1 MPETTQF
8 GGHEDEIYVDGA
20 LKPNTILLTRYKI
33 IGILGGGGQGAVYQA
48 RDLNFP
54 DAKRLV
60 AIKEMH
66 VQGSDEGQRAST
78 VKTFQRE
85 ANILATLSHPAIPKI
100 YDLFVQNDR
109 VYLVMEYINGSDLE
123 ALLTKTKTLPMKKM
137 LEWAID
143 LCDVLHYLHSHQPE
157 TIIFR
162 DMKPANVMIDS
173 LGKVRLID
181 FGIAKVFVK
190 DNSKKHT
197 MIGTEGYSAP
207 EQYKGN
213 VTPLSDIYSLGAT
226 LHHVIT
232 RKDPRLEPP
241 FSFSERPIEDLNEEV
256 PPGLATVIEK
266 ALEFEPNTRYQS
278 CAEMKEALEQ
288 MRYGPANSQRGA
300 TNIPMQGSATLGN
313 NNVSGNQG
321 TNWFDGIEDDLSTGI
336 QAQWNFKA
344 EDEIRTTPTAYRDMV
359 FISSYD
365 TNVWAINEED
375 GKGVWKFATTG
386 GIAVA
391 PVIDEEH
398 GFVMV
403 GSEDNTFYAIEFK
416 NGRINWT
423 YSTNGKIRS
432 TARVAHGH
440 VFFGSDDGKL
450 YALVA
455 QNGRYLWEYDMGAPV
470 RTQPWVTNDMV
481 ICGCEEGELVALE
494 LSGEKKWSLR
504 AKRAITSSPYV
515 DLEGICYVGS
525 FDGYLYA
532 IQADS
537 GYRMWRFRT
546 GRPIVSSPVVDGN
559 LVFFGVTDGIFY
571 GVNTQTGKDK
581 WRFSAGAP
589 IVGGAIVHGESVYFG
604 DSKGTFYCLG
614 KNDGK
619 EKWQFK
625 TQSGITS
632 APLIAHDKIYITS
645 MDKTVYALPLVGA

>member
-8 GGHEDEIYVDGA
+8 GGHEDEVYVDGA

-66 VQGSDEGQRAST
+66 VQGSDAGQRAST

-100 YDLFVQNDR
+100 YDSFEQNDR

-123 ALLTKTKTLPMKKM
+123 ALLSKTKTLPMKKI

-181 FGIAKVFVK
+181 FGIAKVFE
-190 DNSKKHT
+190 SGKKHT

-241 FSFSERPIEDLNEEV
+241 FSFSERPIEKLNEEA
-256 PPGLATVIEK
+256 PDGLITVIEK
-266 ALEFEPNTRYQS
+266 ALEFEPPNRYQS
-278 CAEMKEALEQ
+278 CSDMKDALEQ
-288 MRYGPANSQRGA
+288 MLYGSIGNQRSA
-300 TNIPMQGSATLGN
+300 TSAPTNGSAMLGN
-313 NNVSGNQG
+313 GESGDG
-321 TNWFDGIEDDLSTGI
+321 TNFIGDIEGISPGI
-336 QAQWNFKA
+336 QEQWKFKA
-344 EDEIRTTPTAYRDMV
+344 EDEIRSTPTTFRDYV
-359 FISSYD
+359 FVTSYD
-365 TNVWAINEED
+365 SNIWALHADD
-375 GKGVWKFATTG
+375 GEFGWKFPTTAGVATS
-386 GIAVA
+386 

-398 GFVMV
+398 GFIMV
-403 GSEDNTFYAIEFK
+403 GSEDNTFYAIEHK
-416 NGRINWT
+416 SGRINWT
-423 YSTNGKIRS
+423 YQTNGKIRS

-440 VFFGSDDGKL
+440 VFFGSDDGKI

-455 QNGRYLWEYDMGAPV
+455 QNGRYLWEYDMASPV
-470 RTQPWVTNDMV
+470 RTQPWVTNDIV
-481 ICGCEEGELVALE
+481 ICGCEDGELVALE

-504 AKRAITSSPYV
+504 AKRSITSSPYV

-546 GRPIVSSPVVDGN
+546 GRPIVSSPTVDGN
-559 LVFFGVTDGIFY
+559 LVFFGVTDGQFY
-571 GVNTQTGKDK
+571 GVNTQTGRDK
-581 WRFSAGAP
+581 WKFSADAP
-589 IVGGAIVHGESVYFG
+589 IVGGALVHGESVYFG
-604 DSKGTFYCLG
+604 DSKGNFYCLD

-619 EKWQFK
+619 EKWRFK
-625 TQSGITS
+625 TQDGITS
-632 APLIAHDKIYITS
+632 APLIAHDRIYVTS
-645 MDKTVYALPLVGA
+645 MDKTVYALPLVSA

>member
-8 GGHEDEIYVDGA
+8 GGHEDEVYIDGA

-66 VQGSDEGQRAST
+66 VQGTDAGQRAST

-100 YDLFVQNDR
+100 YDSFEQNDR

-123 ALLTKTKTLPMKKM
+123 ALLTKTKTLPMKKV
-137 LEWAID
+137 LEWSID

-162 DMKPANVMIDS
+162 DMKPANIMIDS

-181 FGIAKVFVK
+181 FGIAKVFE
-190 DNSKKHT
+190 SGKKHT

-241 FSFSERPIEDLNEEV
+241 FSFSERPIETLNDEV
-256 PPGLATVIEK
+256 PPGLAVAIEK
-266 ALEFEPNTRYQS
+266 ALEFEPQNRYQS
-278 CAEMKEALEQ
+278 CAEMKDTLEQ
-288 MRYGPANSQRGA
+288 LRYGTVNSQRGA
-300 TNIPMQGSATLGN
+300 TNIKMNGSAPLGRMGSN
-313 NNVSGNQG
+313 EGDG
-321 TNWFDGIEDDLSTGI
+321 TNFFAGMEDDDISTGI
-336 QAQWNFKA
+336 QEQWKFKA
-344 EDEIRTTPTAYRDMV
+344 EDEIRTTPTSYRDYL

-365 TNVWAINEED
+365 SNVYAINAED
-375 GKGVWKFATTG
+375 GEFGWKFPTTG
-386 GIAVA
+386 GIAVS
-391 PVIDEEH
+391 PVVDEEH
-398 GFVMV
+398 GFIIA
-403 GSEDNTFYAIEFK
+403 GSEDNTIYAIEHK
-416 NGRINWT
+416 SGRINWT
-423 YSTNGKIRS
+423 YTTNGKIRS

-440 VFFGSDDGKL
+440 IFFGSDDGKL

-455 QNGRYLWEYDMGAPV
+455 QNGRYLWDYDMGAPV

-494 LSGEKKWSLR
+494 LSGAKKWSLR
-504 AKRAITSSPYV
+504 AKRAITSSPVV

-532 IQADS
+532 IQVES

-546 GRPIVSSPVVDGN
+546 GRPIVASPIVDGN
-559 LVFFGVTDGIFY
+559 LVFIGVTDGTFY
-571 GVNTQTGKDK
+571 GINTQTGKDK
-581 WRFSAGAP
+581 WKFTADAP
-589 IVGGAIVHGESVYFG
+589 IVGGAIVYGESVYFG
-604 DSKGTFYCLG
+604 DSDGNFYCLG
-614 KNDGK
+614 KADGK
-619 EKWQFK
+619 ETWRFK
-625 TQSGITS
+625 AKKGITA
-632 APLIAHDKIYITS
+632 APLIAHNKIYVTS
-645 MDKTVYALPLVGA
+645 MDNTVYALPLVGT

>member
-8 GGHEDEIYVDGA
+8 GGHEDEVYVDGA

-33 IGILGGGGQGAVYQA
+33 IGILGGGGQGAVYNA

-66 VQGSDEGQRAST
+66 VQGSDAGQRAST

-100 YDLFVQNDR
+100 YDSFEQNDR

-123 ALLTKTKTLPMKKM
+123 ALLSKTKTLPMKKI
-137 LEWAID
+137 LEWSVD

-181 FGIAKVFVK
+181 FGIAKVFE
-190 DNSKKHT
+190 SGKKHT

-241 FSFSERPIEDLNEEV
+241 FSFSERPIEKLNDEV
-256 PPGLATVIEK
+256 PPGLVGVIEK
-266 ALEFEPNTRYQS
+266 ALGFEPQNRYQS
-278 CAEMKEALEQ
+278 CAEMKEALDQ
-288 MRYGPANSQRGA
+288 LRYGSVNSQRGA
-300 TNIPMQGSATLGN
+300 TNVQMNGSALLGN
-313 NNVSGNQG
+313 AGSGNGEG
-321 TNWFDGIEDDLSTGI
+321 TNFFDGIDDVSPGI
-336 QAQWNFKA
+336 QEQWKFKA
-344 EDEIRTTPTAYRDMV
+344 EDEIRSAPTTYRDYV
-359 FISSYD
+359 FVSSYD
-365 TNVWAINEED
+365 SNVWALHADD
-375 GKGVWKFATTG
+375 GEFGWKFPTTA
-386 GIAVA
+386 GIAA
-391 PVIDEEH
+391 SPTIDHEH
-398 GFVMV
+398 GFIMV
-403 GSEDNTFYAIEFK
+403 GSEDNTFYAVEHK
-416 NGRINWT
+416 SGRINWS

-455 QNGRYLWEYDMGAPV
+455 QNGRYLWEYDMGSPV
-470 RTQPWVTNDMV
+470 RTQPWVTNDIV
-481 ICGCEEGELVALE
+481 ISGCEDGELVALE
-494 LSGEKKWSLR
+494 LSGEKKWSMR

-532 IQADS
+532 IQAES

-559 LVFFGVTDGIFY
+559 LVFFGVTDSQFY
-571 GVNTQTGKDK
+571 AVNTQTGKDR
-581 WRFSAGAP
+581 WRFTTDAP
-589 IVGGAIVHGESVYFG
+589 VVGGAIVHGESVYFG
-604 DSKGTFYCLG
+604 DSKGNFYCLD

-619 EKWQFK
+619 ERWRYK

-632 APLIAHDKIYITS
+632 APLIAHNRIYITS
-645 MDKTVYALPLVGA
+645 MDKTIYALPLVNA

>member
-8 GGHEDEIYVDGA
+8 GGHEDEAYVDGA

-66 VQGSDEGQRAST
+66 VQGADAGQRAST

-100 YDLFVQNDR
+100 YDSFEQNDR

-123 ALLTKTKTLPMKKM
+123 ALLTKTKELPMKKII
-137 LEWAID
+137 EWAID

-157 TIIFR
+157 IIIFR

-181 FGIAKVFVK
+181 FGIAKVFE
-190 DNSKKHT
+190 SGKKHT

-241 FSFSERPIEDLNEEV
+241 FSFSERPIEKLNEEV
-256 PPGLATVIEK
+256 PPELTTVIEK
-266 ALEFEPNTRYQS
+266 ALEFEPQARYQS
-278 CAEMKEALEQ
+278 CADMKESLEQ
-288 MRYGPANSQRGA
+288 IRYGSVNSQRGA
-300 TNIPMQGSATLGN
+300 TGVQMRGSATLGSIS
-313 NNVSGNQG
+313 SGKGDG
-321 TNWFDGIEDDLSTGI
+321 TNFFEGIDDLATGI

-344 EDEIRTTPTAYRDMV
+344 EDEIRTAPTAYRDLV

-365 TNVWAINEED
+365 TNVWAIDPDEGEF
-375 GKGVWKFATTG
+375 VWKFPTTG
-386 GIAVA
+386 GIAVS

-403 GSEDNTFYAIEFK
+403 GSEDQTFYAIEYK
-416 NGRINWT
+416 SGRINWT

-440 VFFGSDDGKL
+440 VFFGSDDSKL

-455 QNGRYLWEYDMGAPV
+455 QNGRYLWDYDMGSPV
-470 RTQPWVTNDMV
+470 RTQPWVTNDIV
-481 ICGCEEGELVALE
+481 ICGCEEGELVAVE

-532 IQADS
+532 IQAES

-546 GRPIVSSPVVDGN
+546 GRPIVSSPTVDGN
-559 LVFFGVTDGIFY
+559 LVFFGVTDGTFY

-581 WRFSAGAP
+581 WKFSATAP
-589 IVGGAIVHGESVYFG
+589 IVGGALVHDESVYFG
-604 DSKGTFYCLG
+604 DSEGNFYCLG
-614 KNDGK
+614 KNNGK
-619 EKWQFK
+619 EKWRFK

-632 APLIAHDKIYITS
+632 APLIAHDKIYVTS
-645 MDKTVYALPLVGA
+645 MDKKIYALPLVSM

>member
-8 GGHEDEIYVDGA
+8 GGHEDEVYVDGA
-20 LKPNTILLTRYKI
+20 LKANTILLTRYKI

-66 VQGSDEGQRAST
+66 VQGSDAGQRAST

-100 YDLFVQNDR
+100 YDSFEQNDR

-123 ALLTKTKTLPMKKM
+123 ALLSKTKELPMKKI
-137 LEWAID
+137 LEWSID

-181 FGIAKVFVK
+181 FGIAKVFE
-190 DNSKKHT
+190 SGKKHT

-241 FSFSERPIEDLNEEV
+241 FSFSERPIEKLNEEV
-256 PPGLATVIEK
+256 PPGLALVIEK
-266 ALEFEPNTRYQS
+266 ALEFEPQSRYES
-278 CAEMKEALEQ
+278 CSEMKDALEQ
-288 MRYGPANSQRGA
+288 TRYGSITSQRGA
-300 TNIPMQGSATLGN
+300 TSMPMQGSAALGMDN
-313 NNVSGNQG
+313 GGGSQG
-321 TNWFDGIEDDLSTGI
+321 TNWFGGIDEDISTGI
-336 QAQWNFKA
+336 QAQWTFKA
-344 EDEIRTTPTAYRDMV
+344 EDEIRTSPTAYRDLV

-365 TNVWAINEED
+365 TNVWALNADD
-375 GKGVWKFATTG
+375 GEGVWKFPTTG
-386 GIAVA
+386 GISVS

-403 GSEDNTFYAIEFK
+403 GSEDNTFYAVEFK
-416 NGRINWT
+416 SGRINWT

-440 VFFGSDDGKL
+440 VFFGSDDGKI
-450 YALVA
+450 YAIVA
-455 QNGRYLWEYDMGAPV
+455 QNGRYLWEYDMGSPV
-470 RTQPWVTNDMV
+470 RTQPWVTNDIV

-525 FDGYLYA
+525 FDGFLYA
-532 IQADS
+532 IQAES
-537 GYRMWRFRT
+537 GYRMWRYRT
-546 GRPIVSSPVVDGN
+546 GRPIVSSPTVDGN
-559 LVFFGVTDGIFY
+559 LVFFGVTDGLFY
-571 GVNTQTGKDK
+571 AVNTQTGKEK
-581 WRFSAGAP
+581 WKFSAEAP

-604 DSKGTFYCLG
+604 DSKGNFYCLG
-614 KNDGK
+614 KSNGK
-619 EKWQFK
+619 EKWRFK
-625 TQSGITS
+625 TESGITS
-632 APLIAHDKIYITS
+632 TPLIAHDKIYVTS
-645 MDKTVYALPLVGA
+645 MDNTIYALPLVSA